1 MKIEKTEKNGKR
13 ARKPVE
19 ASCDNCE
26 YFDFD
31 EDYGENVCTLGAV
44 FDEDDYAKMNGEKSR
59 CPYFKF
65 YDEYKFVQ
73 TQN

>member
-1 MKIEKTEKNGKR
+1 MKSANTEKIK
-13 ARKPVE
+13 RKPIE

-31 EDYGENVCTLGAV
+31 EEYGENVCTLGAV
-44 FDEDDYAKMNGEKSR
+44 FDEDDYAKMSGEKSQ

-65 YDEYKFVQ
+65 YDEYKSVQ
-73 TQN
+73 KQN